1 MIDLRS
7 DTVTRPTEPM
17 RKAMAA
23 AEVGDDVFR
32 GDPTV
37 LELEATVAA
46 LLGKEDAVY
55 VPTGTMSNQIALRTH
70 TQPGDIVLAGTDAH
84 IDSHEI
90 GAANALAGI
99 TIHQLAGEHG
109 TFEAHQVTAAIPN
122 PPESMP
128 PHLFQPVTLV
138 ACENTHMGAGGIV
151 WPLDCL
157 NGVAAAA
164 HAAGAAT
171 HMDGARLWNATAASG
186 VTEAEFAAGFDTVS
200 VCFSKGLGAPVG
212 SALVGSA
219 ELIGHARRF
228 KQMYGGGFRQAGVI
242 AAAAL
247 YALANNRER
256 LAEDHTNAARLA
268 AGLAE
273 MPGIDLEADLVATN
287 IVYFDVAPLKAADF
301 CTALRD
307 AGVAMLPLGTNRVRA
322 VTHLEISSGDID
334 QALVAVSKVLES
346 TP

>member
-32 GDPTV
+32 DDPTV
-37 LELEATVAA
+37 LELVATVAD

-90 GAANALAGI
+90 GAANALAGL
-99 TIHQLAGEHG
+99 TIHQLAGDRG
-109 TFEAHQVTAAIPN
+109 TFEAHHVTAAMPN
-122 PPESMP
+122 PSTSMP
-128 PHLFQPVTLV
+128 AHLFQPVTLV
-138 ACENTHMGAGGIV
+138 ACENTHNGAGGVV
-151 WPLDCL
+151 WPLERL
-157 NGVAAAA
+157 TAVAAAA

-171 HMDGARLWNATAASG
+171 HMDGARLWNAAAASG
-186 VTEAEFAAGFDTVS
+186 VDEARFAAGFDTTS

-212 SALVGSA
+212 SALVGTA
-219 ELIGHARRF
+219 ELIGRARRF

-247 YALANNRER
+247 YALKHNRER
-256 LAEDHTNAARLA
+256 LVEDHTNAARLA

-273 MPGIDLEADLVATN
+273 TPGIDLDAESIETN
-287 IVYFDVAPLKAADF
+287 IVYFDVTPMNAAAF
-301 CTALRD
+301 CAALHA
-307 AGVAMLPLGTNRVRA
+307 AGVAMLPLGANRVRA

-334 QALVAVSKVLES
+334 QALTTIADVLHR
-346 TP
+346 